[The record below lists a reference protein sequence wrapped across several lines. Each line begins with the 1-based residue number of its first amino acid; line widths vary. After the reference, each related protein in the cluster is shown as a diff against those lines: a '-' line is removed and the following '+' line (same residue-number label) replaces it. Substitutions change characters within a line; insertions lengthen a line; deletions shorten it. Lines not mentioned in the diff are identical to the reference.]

1 MKTVPGRIVWI
12 IGGFLIGGVV
22 GAFIHP
28 IFAII
33 LCLVGAFLGDK
44 LYYRAIKP

>member
-1 MKTVPGRIVWI
+1 MKIVPGRIVWI
-12 IGGFLIGGVV
+12 IGGFLVGGVI
-22 GAFIHP
+22 GTFIHP

>member
-12 IGGFLIGGVV
+12 IGGVLVGGVIGV
-22 GAFIHP
+22 LIAPGVS
-28 IFAII
+28 
-33 LCLVGAFLGDK
+33 LVLGLVGAFLGDR

>member
-12 IGGFLIGGVV
+12 IGGFLVGGAI

-28 IFAII
+28 IFTFI
-33 LCLVGAFLGDK
+33 LCFVGAFLGDK